1 MRADNSHHLRR
12 AAEQRHELTRSKAIA
27 ALRELEKQGTA
38 VTFEIVATTAGVSRS
53 WLYSQPDLRNDVIRL
68 RTEHRPDQPPISR
81 RDRVSTDS
89 LHARLATAQE
99 RIRTLVDENA
109 SLRHQLAL
117 ALGRAR
123 RA

>member
-1 MRADNSHHLRR
+1 M
-12 AAEQRHELTRSKAIA
+12 QRHELARSKAIA

-38 VTFEIVATTAGVSRS
+38 VTFEIVAAAAGVSRS

-68 RTEHRPDQPPISR
+68 RTERRPGQPPTSR
-81 RDRVSTDS
+81 RDRASTDS
-89 LHARLATAQE
+89 LQARLAIAQE
-99 RIRTLVDENA
+99 RIRTLADENA

-123 RA
+123 GT